1 MNDITAA
8 APSGRQFIQGYGAH
22 NFRIA
27 GEIHHGSVIIFPE
40 TTISWDVASYDDITA
55 ASFAALADAANDI
68 EVLLIGCGL
77 QMGLPRADIRDYLKE
92 MGIVPEWMDSGAA
105 CRTFNVLQ
113 AEDRAVSAALIAV
126 E

>member
-55 ASFAALADAANDI
+55 ASFTALADAANDI
-68 EVLLIGCGL
+68 EVLLIL
-77 QMGLPRADIRDYLKE
+77 SLIHILTLPTKR
-92 MGIVPEWMDSGAA
+92 IV
-105 CRTFNVLQ
+105 
-113 AEDRAVSAALIAV
+113 
-126 E
+126 